1 MSSSYEAH
9 FHNDLGQRLAILSQ
23 PIVSLDSIRMVNTVG
38 TLSLA
43 LPYGAIPASFI
54 QVDFLILIWK
64 SINGG
69 SRILMHQTVYHIQ
82 RWRHT
87 NKAGDRHTTIECV
100 DVLHLLKRRLIAYY
114 AGSTQAQKA
123 SAAADNLMK
132 AFVRENLASTASDY
146 AGSTIRGLPATSL
159 IVDPDVSLAASVPK
173 AAAWR
178 VLYDV
183 LRELADSSRTA
194 GTWLAFD
201 LVVEVGRGLTFRT
214 FINQRGIDR
223 RTGPN
228 AVLLS
233 EATGTLINT
242 ELVTDFNEFATTIYA
257 GGPGELSDRIIATA
271 SNALLVRSSV
281 GRYEDFTTAYQGTST
296 AYVTSEAQHA
306 LSQRRPRQT
315 LTGDVQESPS
325 LIYDR
330 DISFGDYVQIEA
342 FGVTADAR
350 LDGVH
355 TVLDESGRETIT
367 IALKSESVL

>member
-23 PIVSLDSIRMVNTVG
+23 PIVNLDSIRMVNTVG
-38 TLSLA
+38 TLTLI
-43 LPYGAIPASFI
+43 LPYGAIPAAFI

-69 SRILMHQTVYHIQ
+69 PRILMHQTVYHMQ
-82 RWRHT
+82 RWKHT
-87 NKAGDRHTTIECV
+87 DRDGDRRTTIECV

-114 AGSTQAQKA
+114 AGSAQAQKA

-146 AGSTIRGLPATSL
+146 AGSAIRGLPATSL
-159 IVDPDVSLAASVPK
+159 IVDPDLSLAASVPK

-233 EATGTLINT
+233 ESAGTLINT

-257 GGPGELSDRIIATA
+257 GGPGEQSDRIIATA

-281 GRYEDFTTAYQGTST
+281 GRYEDFTTAYQGTSA
-296 AYVTSEAQHA
+296 AYVTSEAQYT
-306 LSQRRPRQT
+306 LSLRRPRQT
-315 LTGDVQESPS
+315 LTGDIQESPS

-330 DISFGDYVQIEA
+330 DISFGDYVQMEA
-342 FGVTADAR
+342 FGATADAR

-367 IALKSESVL
+367 VALRSESVL